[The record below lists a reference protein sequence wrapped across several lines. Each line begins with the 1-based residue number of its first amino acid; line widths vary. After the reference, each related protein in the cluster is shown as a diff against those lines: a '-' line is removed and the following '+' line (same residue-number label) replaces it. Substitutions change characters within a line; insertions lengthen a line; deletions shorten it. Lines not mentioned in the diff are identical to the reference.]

1 MSDASLAILLWTAV
15 TIGFTH
21 TLIGADHY
29 VPFIAIARA
38 RRWTTR
44 RTLLVTLACGAGHV
58 LSSVLIGAIGI
69 AAGAALSSLEA
80 VESARGE
87 WASWGLIAFGLGY
100 GAWGLWRALRGRGH
114 GHRHL
119 PGGRHVEEGEA
130 RSVTF
135 WTLFIVFVL
144 GPCEPLIPLLMF
156 PATRHDWHGVALV
169 TAAFGVATVGTMC
182 ALVWAGS
189 RGLAFLRARPLERYA
204 HALAGAIIAASG
216 AAIRVFGI

>member
-1 MSDASLAILLWTAV
+1 MTDASLPILLGTAV
-15 TIGFTH
+15 TLGFTH

-29 VPFIAIARA
+29 VPFVALARA
-38 RRWTTR
+38 RRWSAR
-44 RTLLVTLACGAGHV
+44 RALLVTLACGLGHV
-58 LSSVLIGAIGI
+58 ASSVLIGALGI
-69 AAGAALSSLEA
+69 ALGAALGSLEA
-80 VESARGE
+80 LESVRGG

-100 GAWGLWRALRGRGH
+100 GAWGLRRALRGRGH

-119 PGGRHVEEGEA
+119 PGGRHVEEGET

-156 PATRHDWHGVALV
+156 PAARHDWHGVALV
-169 TAAFGVATVGTMC
+169 TFTFGTATVATMC
-182 ALVWAGS
+182 ALVWAGT
-189 RGLAFLRARPLERYA
+189 RGLALIRAPALERYA
-204 HALAGAIIAASG
+204 HALAGGIIAMSG